1 MKPLNPQLKTLFET
15 LLDKRGVPLKI
26 RFHYEKWLRYY
37 LDFCPKYNYN
47 RSKRETSYH
56 FIEKLKEKR
65 QTEQQQKQASHAIS
79 LYPGRGY
86 GGRPSLSN

>member
-37 LDFCPKYNYN
+37 LDFCPKYNY
-47 RSKRETSYH
+47 
-56 FIEKLKEKR
+56 I
-65 QTEQQQKQASHAIS
+65 QTF
-79 LYPGRGY
+79 PGRYQHQKDRVVSG
-86 GGRPSLSN
+86 PLSDLILIFNFNSNSDIAPP